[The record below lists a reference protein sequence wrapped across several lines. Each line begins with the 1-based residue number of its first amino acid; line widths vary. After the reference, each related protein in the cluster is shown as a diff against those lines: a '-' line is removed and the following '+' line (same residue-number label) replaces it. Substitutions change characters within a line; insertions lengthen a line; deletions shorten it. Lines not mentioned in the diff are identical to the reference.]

1 MKIFK
6 ELRSELLEAKRV
18 KLAPGE
24 KMVNTIKVGKKK
36 HEAIIAKKGN
46 TFSVYIKGEKLDDGF
61 KNEKEAAKAAEE
73 FAQLMG
79 EELE

>member
-1 MKIFK
+1 MKQFK
-6 ELRSELLEAKRV
+6 DIRSDLLEAKGV

-24 KMVNTIKVGKKK
+24 KVVKTIKVGKKK
-36 HEAIIAKKGN
+36 HDAVIAKKGN

-61 KNEKEAAKAAEE
+61 KNEKDAAKAADE